1 MGLSSLKDGLEPLVR
16 ISSLSPLSLS
26 PFFLLFLLFLSFDGW
41 TDRSFFPPSLFS
53 NFRSSDSRAP
63 RVFALRERDRS
74 LNRGTDFSRS
84 HQRSNKSAV
93 RIARHLS
100 PLLYRKMEHEISSTT
115 IVVSLPNDDIY
126 IYISNLPVPDPSSL
140 ELIISFVHCV
150 LNYGLN
156 FERSRK
162 SGLAI

>member
-126 IYISNLPVPDPSSL
+126 IYRIYQFQTLRPSS
-140 ELIISFVHCV
+140 
-150 LNYGLN
+150 
-156 FERSRK
+156 
-162 SGLAI
+162 